1 MGEVYDRTISM
12 VDKGLVALD
21 DLATHTYALNDGDK
35 AFINNL
41 EYRDSVLKSIIF
53 PNK

>member
-12 VDKGLVALD
+12 VEKGLVALD

-35 AFINNL
+35 AFLNNL
-41 EYRDSVLKSIIF
+41 GYSDSVLKSIIF